1 MFSNKIYEQ
10 LDGESIGVS
19 LWPVLA
25 NIIMKKCEKYIVNN
39 LIKNEKFY
47 EWYVNDTLLEYL

>member
-1 MFSNKIYEQ
+1 MFNNKIYEQ

-19 LWPVLA
+19 LGPVLT
-25 NIIMKKCEKYIVNN
+25 NVIMKKCLIYIDDD

-47 EWYVNDTLLEYL
+47 A